1 MKLFKKIINL
11 IKCLF
16 GKHEW
21 EYLWGNDQTGKDVFE
36 CEHCGKRIEE

>member
-16 GKHEW
+16 GKQEW
-21 EYLWGNDQTGKDVFE
+21 EYLWGNYQTGKDVFE